1 MKISLKSPEKEAAR
15 KTPGGSSAS
24 SRIPSQ
30 FLKAKRTSGS
40 GRSSVPR
47 TAEMALDIVEP
58 RLSEE
63 SEEEELVIDEMRR
76 RGRGGGREAGGGV
89 VTQMIPSLGAL
100 QVRCA
105 LVQSGRPPTA
115 GCQTS
120 NISRNFRRC
129 LNPSL
134 VGAVPRVG
142 RWWRRPLN
150 KL

>member
-63 SEEEELVIDEMRR
+63 SEEEEELVIDEMRR
-76 RGRGGGREAGGGV
+76 RGRGRGREAGGGGV

-100 QVRCA
+100 QVRNA
-105 LVQSGRPPTA
+105 QAQQLVKRQIFLGIFVVA
-115 GCQTS
+115 
-120 NISRNFRRC
+120 
-129 LNPSL
+129 
-134 VGAVPRVG
+134 
-142 RWWRRPLN
+142 
-150 KL
+150 